1 MRTIFAVITIT
12 FALTAAAQTGA
23 VDPESLLQRGIEHF
37 RAARH
42 AEAAADLGSAAQ
54 AFLSPDNMQAYV
66 NTGRFESLPR
76 FETALVYLAL
86 AQARLGNETEARE
99 AVLRLATAERIA
111 PTYTSLPLGTDG
123 AEFEILA
130 ARLVPDLA
138 LRRDVQIAAA
148 PVAPPTQS
156 DRVVVVEQMVA
167 QDCARIERE
176 AEARIA
182 VIRQEAE
189 ERIAAVERAAEARV
203 AEAQRVAEARIAE
216 AQRLTEATI
225 AEAQR
230 AADQRVAAAEAAALR
245 AREEQ
250 RVAVTREPAPSPVPV
265 PAPPAQTRVTIAEPQ
280 SRAEWVMLLRRA
292 DDAAAA
298 GRTGEAREIYA
309 RIASVGDVAREIRIA
324 AAVGLYRISAYGEAV
339 EAFQRLAPFIRGEE
353 DLRYYNAVSL
363 YERGRYAD
371 ARHELSCA
379 LPFIQRTEDVI
390 RYRTKIEQMVALSHR

>member
-1 MRTIFAVITIT
+1 MRTIFAVITVT
-12 FALTAAAQTGA
+12 FALGAAAQSGA
-23 VDPESLLQRGIEHF
+23 VDPESLLQRGIDHF
-37 RAARH
+37 RAARY
-42 AEAAADLGSAAQ
+42 AEAATDLGSAAQ

-66 NTGRFESLPR
+66 NTGRFDSLPR
-76 FETALVYLAL
+76 FETSLVYLAL
-86 AQARLGNETEARE
+86 AHARLGNETEARE
-99 AVLRLATAERIA
+99 AVLRLATAERIS
-111 PTYTSLPLGTDG
+111 PTYSTLSLGADG
-123 AEFEILA
+123 AEFDILT

-138 LRRDVQIAAA
+138 LRRDVQIATGGTTVPAGAA
-148 PVAPPTQS
+148 TAS

-203 AEAQRVAEARIAE
+203 AEAHRVAEARV
-216 AQRLTEATI
+216 

-230 AADQRVAAAEAAALR
+230 AADQRVAAAEATVAR
-245 AREEQ
+245 AMEEQ
-250 RVAVTREPAPSPVPV
+250 RVAAARERTRLPAPV
-265 PAPPAQTRVTIAEPQ
+265 PAPPAEARVTIPEPQ

-292 DDAAAA
+292 DDASAA

-309 RIASVGDVAREIRIA
+309 RIASADVAREIRIA

-339 EAFQRLAPFIRGEE
+339 EAFHRLAPFIRGEE

-379 LPFIQRTEDVI
+379 LPFIERTEDVI
-390 RYRTKIEQMVALSHR
+390 RYRTKIEQMVALAQR